1 LKVKKKLSLV
11 KLLTACIF
19 QICSSIGNYAQNSI
33 TYNDQ
38 FNSYRVI
45 AFQDTNE
52 LVFSTSNTVT
62 VEKPYALYTPT
73 AFSPDGDGINDY
85 FSISGQGLLDAQ
97 VEVYNRWGQMVFKS
111 YTLDQKWDGSFKGKA
126 VPTGSYTYKIK
137 TTSYGDNQKI
147 VGSGIVSLVR

>member
-1 LKVKKKLSLV
+1 MKVKKNLSLV
-11 KLLTACIF
+11 KLLTACIV
-19 QICSSIGNYAQNSI
+19 QICTSVGNYAQNSI

-38 FNSYRVI
+38 FNSYRVV

-52 LVFSTSNTVT
+52 LVFSTSNAVT

-97 VEVYNRWGQMVFKS
+97 VEVYNRW
-111 YTLDQKWDGSFKGKA
+111 
-126 VPTGSYTYKIK
+126 
-137 TTSYGDNQKI
+137 
-147 VGSGIVSLVR
+147 

>member
-1 LKVKKKLSLV
+1 MRL
-11 KLLTACIF
+11 
-19 QICSSIGNYAQNSI
+19 
-33 TYNDQ
+33 
-38 FNSYRVI
+38 
-45 AFQDTNE
+45 
-52 LVFSTSNTVT
+52 
-62 VEKPYALYTPT
+62 PT
-73 AFSPDGDGINDY
+73 INNNP
-85 FSISGQGLLDAQ
+85 SGQGLLDAQ

>member
-1 LKVKKKLSLV
+1 LKVKKNLSLV
-11 KLLTACIF
+11 KLLTACIV
-19 QICSSIGNYAQNSI
+19 QICTSVGNYAQNSI

-38 FNSYRVI
+38 FNSYRVV

-52 LVFSTSNTVT
+52 LVFSTSNAVT

-111 YTLDQKWDGSFKGKA
+111 YSLDQKWDGSFKGKP

>member
-1 LKVKKKLSLV
+1 MKVKKNLSLV
-11 KLLTACIF
+11 KLLTACIV
-19 QICSSIGNYAQNSI
+19 QICTSVGNYAQNSI

-38 FNSYRVI
+38 FNSYRVV

-52 LVFSTSNTVT
+52 LVFSTSNAVT

-97 VEVYNRWGQMVFKS
+97 VEVYNRWGQIIYQSSEREPKWSGRNVYGLPVTNGTYFYKLVIQNEEVTGTINVF
-111 YTLDQKWDGSFKGKA
+111 Y
-126 VPTGSYTYKIK
+126 
-137 TTSYGDNQKI
+137 
-147 VGSGIVSLVR
+147 